1 MQANCFCWHTAQ
13 NFSNPSGEKLAQ
25 MYLPHLQLFHLC
37 DQCPVKGDL
46 CDQDDDHEA
55 VTTKLQVW
63 FEVTTMVDHGLPT
76 TCTPSHTLACST
88 TSTFLHCT
96 HCTARCCK
104 PLQHLALQ
112 KICSGKTLVRAQCA
126 VCSGYFSCVPSSIRA
141 SGAQLAELQG
151 EAGHRF
157 TAPPPI
163 ISSAIQCNAVHFSA
177 AHLSALQCN
186 SVQCNQCIEMH
197 CSIHI
202 LHSRCILS
210 YCTMHYHI
218 SKACNQCTQCTAA
231 HISRCN
237 EFQMHFV
244 QQSLILK
251 CTIHFSM
258 HWSQLIVSEILL
270 IHVSL
275 ILQQVK
281 AQLHWNAI
289 QCFAQGEHCNNCIVG
304 NREKKWKK
312 FSICGFVLHVE
323 NISAQQDRE
332 KCPRKDSSWWET
344 MSSSKIE
351 KGLSRQSSLSGS
363 HKSCIIQNDVGGKIK
378 GNPSTVSSFG

>member
-1 MQANCFCWHTAQ
+1 
-13 NFSNPSGEKLAQ
+13 
-25 MYLPHLQLFHLC
+25 MYLPHLQLFQLC

-112 KICSGKTLVRAQCA
+112 KICSKTLVRAQCA

-163 ISSAIQCNAVHFSA
+163 ISSA
-177 AHLSALQCN
+177 LQCGEM
-186 SVQCNQCIEMH
+186 QCGEMH
-197 CSIHI
+197 CIAARISCIPNAFCLI
-202 LHSRCILS
+202 VLH
-210 YCTMHYHI
+210 
-218 SKACNQCTQCTAA
+218 CTAPPTITGNHCSA
-231 HISRCN
+231 LHISRCN

-244 QQSLILK
+244 
-251 CTIHFSM
+251 
-258 HWSQLIVSEILL
+258 LL
-270 IHVSL
+270 LCSNL
-275 ILQQVK
+275 
-281 AQLHWNAI
+281 
-289 QCFAQGEHCNNCIVG
+289 
-304 NREKKWKK
+304 
-312 FSICGFVLHVE
+312 
-323 NISAQQDRE
+323 
-332 KCPRKDSSWWET
+332 
-344 MSSSKIE
+344 
-351 KGLSRQSSLSGS
+351 
-363 HKSCIIQNDVGGKIK
+363 
-378 GNPSTVSSFG
+378 